1 MMVADYEA
9 RMLRLQRTPLTPK
22 GLSKTQE
29 NMAKMAKMATNPKSK
44 SPVQM

>member
-29 NMAKMAKMATNPKSK
+29 NMAKMATNPKSK